1 LTRNIILDVEKEES
15 FKIEDNKYE
24 RSQDTHRSLITFKI
38 RRIFSTR
45 MEGKVFWTPFERL
58 GIVLS
63 ISVLPIIREQYILKF
78 NLMDNPTMM

>member
-1 LTRNIILDVEKEES
+1 
-15 FKIEDNKYE
+15 
-24 RSQDTHRSLITFKI
+24 
-38 RRIFSTR
+38 

-78 NLMDNPTMM
+78 SLMDNPTMM